1 MIKVLYD
8 IEQLLSAKGKETGIC
23 RVSLEVLKELNQ
35 RPDYEVYPLVTI
47 KDKCAAEYLK
57 NKGLESLVGRIVYLP
72 YLKKTTKCYNWR
84 QKIKSALLMRCL
96 GERYKREIDKYDEY
110 ISIFSPIS
118 GIVYDSHVHTKIFV
132 HDLIPIK
139 FPEFISAKFAVKY
152 KKWMAGMKADE
163 VFCISHSTRK
173 DFLAERPDYDE
184 RKVKVVYLAADA
196 KFKPTSSPDIR
207 EKYGIKTKKYFLAVS
222 ELTERKNFE
231 HLVKAFLRFLNESK
245 AEDVSLAIIG
255 VKRAGYEALNRL
267 VAEQKSHQ
275 DKIVLTGFV
284 ADEDMAALYSQT
296 EVFIYPSLYEGFGL
310 PVLEAMQC
318 GTAVVCSD
326 NSSLPEVGGDA
337 VQYISG
343 HDEAETARVL
353 SELYYNDTLKEKL
366 QIQGLERAKLFGWKC
381 TVDEIFK

>member
-118 GIVYDSHVHTKIFV
+118 DIVYDSHVHTKIFV

-152 KKWMAGMKADE
+152 KKWMVGMKADE

-284 ADEDMAALYSQT
+284 ADEDMAALYSQA

-366 QIQGLERAKLFGWKC
+366 QIQGLERAKYFSWKRS
-381 TVDEIFK
+381 VDEIFK

>member
-1 MIKVLYD
+1 M
-8 IEQLLSAKGKETGIC
+8 
-23 RVSLEVLKELNQ
+23 
-35 RPDYEVYPLVTI
+35 
-47 KDKCAAEYLK
+47 
-57 NKGLESLVGRIVYLP
+57 
-72 YLKKTTKCYNWR
+72 
-84 QKIKSALLMRCL
+84 
-96 GERYKREIDKYDEY
+96 
-110 ISIFSPIS
+110 
-118 GIVYDSHVHTKIFV
+118 

-139 FPEFISAKFAVKY
+139 FPELTSAKFAEKY
-152 KKWMAGMKADE
+152 KKWMANLRADE
-163 VFCISHSTRK
+163 VFCISHSTRM
-173 DFLAERPDYDE
+173 DFFAERPDYDE

-231 HLVKAFLRFLNESK
+231 HLVKAFLRFLDNSK
-245 AEDVSLAIIG
+245 TEDISLAIIG

-267 VAEQKSHQ
+267 VAEQKSYQ
-275 DKIVLTGFV
+275 DKIDLTGFV
-284 ADEDMAALYSQT
+284 ADEDMAALYSQA

-326 NSSLPEVGGDA
+326 NSSLPEVGGEA

-366 QIQGLERAKLFGWKC
+366 QIQGLERAKYFSWKRS
-381 TVDEIFK
+381 VDEIFK